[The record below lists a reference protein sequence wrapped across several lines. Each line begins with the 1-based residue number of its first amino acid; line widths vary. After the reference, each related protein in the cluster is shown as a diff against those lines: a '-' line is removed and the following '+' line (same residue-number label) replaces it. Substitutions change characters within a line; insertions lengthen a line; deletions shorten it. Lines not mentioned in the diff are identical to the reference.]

1 MMEQIINIL
10 YAVTPVLIITVGILI
25 VALLGRY
32 VVHFIKTRQL

>member
-32 VVHFIKTRQL
+32 VLHLIKTRQL